1 MGLKGNPHLAY
12 LRGSRARREY
22 TCVNCSSLI
31 PQGTYYY
38 RDDNLFDRLK
48 HGAAARQYCASCI
61 LGKDPGEGVAS
72 NYSSEDPY
80 QLVLP
85 FGEHVIIYPTRI
97 EVVDVTEALVRR
109 LLCNYD
115 EIYDLSPESFEDLVQ
130 GRICAMGY
138 EARRVGDT
146 FGRDGGIDILFWPP
160 RPCPVPFLGAV
171 QVKHHRVRN
180 RKTGPGPVRE
190 MAGIMSSRLLQ
201 IGMIVTN
208 TSFTADARW
217 FAEHQP
223 AIIRLR
229 DMSDLKRWIASN
241 FTDEAEW
248 REMPVV
254 LELSPG
260 VTINLSHKG
269 RSGLDRA

>member
-1 MGLKGNPHLAY
+1 MGLRGNPNLTY
-12 LRGSRARREY
+12 LRGSRARRVY
-22 TCVNCSSLI
+22 TCANCSSLI
-31 PQGTYYY
+31 SQGTYYY
-38 RDDNLFDRLK
+38 RDDNLFARLK

-72 NYSSEDPY
+72 NHPSEDPY

-85 FGEHVIIYPTRI
+85 FGGQVIIYATRI
-97 EVVDVTEALVRR
+97 EVVDVTEELVRR
-109 LLCNYD
+109 LLRNYD
-115 EIYDLSPESFEDLVQ
+115 EIYDLSPESFENLIQ

-138 EARRVGDT
+138 EARRVGHT
-146 FGRDGGIDILFWPP
+146 FSRDGGLDILFWPA
-160 RPCPVPFLGAV
+160 RSCPVPFLGAV
-171 QVKHHRVRN
+171 QVKHHRERN

-190 MAGIMSSRLLQ
+190 LAGIMSSRLLQ
-201 IGMIVTN
+201 IGMVVTN

-260 VTINLSHKG
+260 VTIDLSKKG
-269 RSGLDRA
+269 GSGRDCA